1 MTDMPK
7 DEFDI
12 ACRELSSKIAKL
24 YDDVEDPTVVLCA
37 LIPLCAQSIL
47 NVAFAAQVPTIGVVR
62 TFSQDVVS
70 CTAKMQQFMEMLR
83 KQEGPVQ

>member
-1 MTDMPK
+1 MTTLSK

-47 NVAFAAQVPTIGVVR
+47 NTAFAAQVPTIGVVR
-62 TFSQDVVS
+62 TFSQDLAN
-70 CTAKMQQFMEMLR
+70 CTAKMQEYMEMLR
-83 KQEGPVQ
+83 KQQGPVQ